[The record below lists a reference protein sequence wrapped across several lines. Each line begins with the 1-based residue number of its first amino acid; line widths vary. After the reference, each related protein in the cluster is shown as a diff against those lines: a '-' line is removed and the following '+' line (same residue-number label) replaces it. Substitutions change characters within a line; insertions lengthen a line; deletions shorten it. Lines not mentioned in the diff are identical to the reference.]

1 MEGGQRR
8 NRGGL
13 CVAPCERAKLLVE
26 TIIAAGHHLQLTVV
40 AEGVE
45 TQGQHAALTD
55 AGCDLFQGYLYG
67 RPMPEAAFREW
78 LSVMQ
83 RRAGMA
89 TSTVLRPRVS

>member
-1 MEGGQRR
+1 M
-8 NRGGL
+8 
-13 CVAPCERAKLLVE
+13 
-26 TIIAAGHHLQLTVV
+26 
-40 AEGVE
+40 E